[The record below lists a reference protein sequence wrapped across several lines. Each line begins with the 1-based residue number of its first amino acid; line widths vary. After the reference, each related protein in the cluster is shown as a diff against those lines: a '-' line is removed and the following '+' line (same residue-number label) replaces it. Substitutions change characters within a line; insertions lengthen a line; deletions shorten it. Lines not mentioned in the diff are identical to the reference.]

1 MSYMIKNALADFKKE
16 ELADGMITVL
26 KESARTLEK
35 AKENGFLKLSLK
47 MQRTSIF
54 DAVVWL
60 DEKNGELVKTT
71 CRCGQFQKQY
81 FCCEHVAAVLMQYL
95 VETYG
100 QNVVKQSVIFPL
112 MVQKTKVDD
121 PFLPGILKS
130 TDVEMMAIL
139 KENFSKKQALPVGQT
154 VKQPLSM
161 QAKCCI
167 GECKDGL
174 LLELRVG
181 EKRTYV
187 IRDLNEFFYKW
198 TEKKTIEL
206 GKYTKFIP
214 DKNLFDESGRKIIQ
228 FFLEEYLTGKAS
240 GRMSYSYYGYS
251 SQQSRSV
258 SIFGGRIDSF
268 MKTIAANGVCLL
280 SDEKKDIFYDEQMYR
295 PKINVTKL
303 TYGATVSVER
313 YRVLCES
320 LEYSYVL
327 SGDTIYR
334 MKKPEPA
341 VQKVLDLCQSKREL
355 FVSDK
360 DLPAVTRDVLAN
372 LQDTAVISYTGMDP
386 AKYLPPKPTLALY
399 FDYPQENMI
408 TCDPAAVYGEKRYHI
423 YGKERY
429 NQKRNFT
436 EEHRLAETIQSYFNA
451 FDQEKG
457 LLVYSGDESDIFTF
471 LSQVLPRLQE
481 YGELYVTDAM
491 KKLRIVRSSGFQ
503 VGVSVSDGLLEMSMV
518 SNQFNKEELAEIF
531 SSYDRKKKYH
541 RLKNGEFITFN
552 EEQEQVMSVFS
563 DVIKNYADKKNPDTI
578 KMPLFRALYL
588 DEMLAEKESVEL
600 KKNREYRRLVGRMR
614 SYENGDYEVPQSLD
628 SILREYQR
636 DGFYWIKT
644 LKENGFCGILAD
656 DMGLGKTLQ
665 VLTFLLSEKEQGK
678 TGDALRTLIVAPA
691 SLVYNWKKE
700 IERFTPQLSVCV
712 VAGTA
717 HERKEMI
724 QSQQNLQTQQTQQA
738 QQSQQMQQTQQNQQ
752 DQLLHQTQ
760 PTSADVWITSYDLLK
775 RDIELYQD
783 IVFANQIIDEA
794 QYIKNQTT
802 HAAKSVRLVNSSFR
816 MALTGTPM
824 ENRLSELWSIF
835 DYLMPG
841 FLYGYT
847 RFRSEVE
854 TPIVSD
860 KDEDAMARLR
870 AMIHP
875 FILRRLK
882 KDVLKELPEKQ
893 EEIVTVALSG
903 EQKKLYQAHAQ
914 RLKMFLEDQNDED
927 FAQNKLQVLAEL
939 TKLRQLCC
947 GPELILEK
955 YKGENAKLEACIE
968 LVSRAIEGGHKILLF
983 SQFTS
988 MLDRIGEELKKAKI
1002 DYYRIDGSVKKEA
1015 RMEMVEQFQN
1025 PQNPVAV
1032 FCISLKAGGTGLN
1045 LTAADIVIHYDP
1057 WWNKAAQNQATD
1069 RAHRIGQK
1077 HSINVY
1083 QLIAEDTIEQ
1093 KICELQQAKYDLAEE
1108 VLSGEGI
1115 SSIQFNKD
1123 EIMNLLGK

>member
-1 MSYMIKNALADFKKE
+1 MSYNIKNALADFKKE
-16 ELADGMITVL
+16 DLADGMIDIL
-26 KESARTLEK
+26 KDSTRTLEK
-35 AKENGFLKLSLK
+35 TKENGFLKLSLK
-47 MQRTSIF
+47 MQRTSTYN
-54 DAVVWL
+54 AVVWL
-60 DEKNGELVKTT
+60 DEKNGELVKTA
-71 CRCGQFQKQY
+71 CRCGHFQKQY
-81 FCCEHVAAVLMQYL
+81 FCCEHVAAVVMQYI
-95 VETYG
+95 VEIYG
-100 QNVVKQSVIFPL
+100 QDVVKQSEIFPL
-112 MVQKTKVDD
+112 MLQKTNVED
-121 PFLPGILKS
+121 PFIPGILKS
-130 TDVEMMAIL
+130 TDEEMMEIL
-139 KENFSKKQALPVGQT
+139 KENFFKKRALPVEQNI
-154 VKQPLSM
+154 KQPLSM

-181 EKRTYV
+181 ETRTYV

-206 GKYTKFIP
+206 GKYIKFIP
-214 DKNLFDESGRKIIQ
+214 DKNLFDENGRKIIQ
-228 FFLEEYLTGKAS
+228 FFLEEYLTEKAS
-240 GRMSYSYYGYS
+240 GRTNYSYYAS
-251 SQQSRSV
+251 ASQQARSV
-258 SIFGGRIDSF
+258 SIFGSRIDSF
-268 MKTIAANGVCLL
+268 MDTIAANGVYLL
-280 SDEKKDIFYDEQMYR
+280 SDEKKNIFYDEQFYS
-295 PKINVTKL
+295 PKIKVAKL
-303 TYGATVSVER
+303 TYGATVRAER
-313 YRVLCES
+313 YHILCES

-334 MKKPEPA
+334 MKKPEMA
-341 VQKVLDLCQSKREL
+341 VQKILELCQSKKEL
-355 FVSDK
+355 FISDK
-360 DLPAVTRDVLAN
+360 DLPAVTRDVLSN
-372 LQDTAVISYTGMDP
+372 LKDAAVITYTGMDP
-386 AKYLPPKPTLALY
+386 DKYLPPKPTIALY
-399 FDYPQENMI
+399 LDSPQENMI
-408 TCDPAAVYGEKRYHI
+408 TCDVAAIYGEKKYHV

-429 NQKRNFT
+429 SQKRNFT
-436 EEHRLAETIQSYFNA
+436 EEHRLAEIIQMYFNA
-451 FDQEKG
+451 FDQEKS
-457 LLVYSGDESDIFTF
+457 LLVYSGDEGDIFTF
-471 LSQVLPRLQE
+471 LSQVIPKLQK
-481 YGELYVTDAM
+481 YGDIYVTDSM
-491 KKLRIVRSSGFQ
+491 KKLRVVPSASFQ
-503 VGVSVSDGLLEMSMV
+503 VGVSVSGGLLEMSMA

-541 RLKNGEFITFN
+541 RLKNGAFITFN
-552 EEQEQVMSVFS
+552 KEQKQVMSALL
-563 DVIKNYADKKNPDTI
+563 DVMKNYADKKNPDTI

-588 DEMLAEKESVEL
+588 DEQLAEKESVEL
-600 KKNREYRRLVGRMR
+600 KKNREYRKLIGKMR
-614 SYENGDYEVPQSLD
+614 SYENGDYEVPQSLEAV
-628 SILREYQR
+628 LREYQR

-644 LKENGFCGILAD
+644 LKENGFGGILAD

-665 VLTFLLSEKEQGK
+665 ILAFLLSEKEQGK
-678 TGDALRTLIVAPA
+678 VGDELRTLIVAPA

-700 IERFTPQLSVCV
+700 VERFTPQLSVCV
-712 VAGTA
+712 MAGTA
-717 HERKEMI
+717 HERKELI
-724 QSQQNLQTQQTQQA
+724 KNQT
-738 QQSQQMQQTQQNQQ
+738 SNV
-752 DQLLHQTQ
+752 
-760 PTSADVWITSYDLLK
+760 DVWITSYDLLK

-783 IVFANQIIDEA
+783 IVFANEIIDEA

-841 FLYGYT
+841 FLYGYM
-847 RFRSEVE
+847 RFRSEIE

-860 KDEDAMARLR
+860 KDEDAMTRLR

-903 EQKKLYQAHAQ
+903 EQKKLYQAHSQ

-927 FAQNKLQVLAEL
+927 FAQNKLQILAEL

-947 GPELILEK
+947 GPELLLEN

-968 LVSRAIEGGHKILLF
+968 LITQAIAGGHKILLF

-988 MLDRIGEELKKAKI
+988 MLDLIGEELKKAKI

-1025 PQNPVAV
+1025 PQNQVSV
-1032 FCISLKAGGTGLN
+1032 FCISLKAGGTGIN

-1077 HSINVY
+1077 HAINVY
-1083 QLIAEDTIEQ
+1083 QLIAEETIEQ
-1093 KICELQQAKYDLAEE
+1093 KICELQQVKEDLAEE

-1115 SSIQFNKD
+1115 SSTQFNKD
-1123 EIMNLLGK
+1123 EIMNLLEK

>member
-1 MSYMIKNALADFKKE
+1 MSYNIKNALADFKKE
-16 ELADGMITVL
+16 DLADGMIDIL
-26 KESARTLEK
+26 KDSKRTLEK
-35 AKENGFLKLSLK
+35 TKENGFLKLSLK
-47 MQRTSIF
+47 MQRTSIYN
-54 DAVVWL
+54 AVVWL
-60 DEKNGELVKTT
+60 DEKNGELVKTA
-71 CRCGQFQKQY
+71 CRCGHFQKQY
-81 FCCEHVAAVLMQYL
+81 FCCEHVAAVVMQYI
-95 VETYG
+95 VEIYG
-100 QNVVKQSVIFPL
+100 QDVVKQSEIFPL
-112 MVQKTKVDD
+112 MLQKTNVED
-121 PFLPGILKS
+121 PFIPGILKS
-130 TDVEMMAIL
+130 TDEEMMEIL
-139 KENFSKKQALPVGQT
+139 KENFFKKRALPVEQNI
-154 VKQPLSM
+154 KQPLSM

-181 EKRTYV
+181 ETRTYV

-206 GKYTKFIP
+206 GKYIKFIP
-214 DKNLFDESGRKIIQ
+214 DKNLFDENGRKIIQ
-228 FFLEEYLTGKAS
+228 FFLEEYLTEKAS
-240 GRMSYSYYGYS
+240 GRTNYSYYAS
-251 SQQSRSV
+251 ASQQARSV
-258 SIFGGRIDSF
+258 SIFGSRIDSF
-268 MKTIAANGVCLL
+268 MDTIAANGVYLL
-280 SDEKKDIFYDEQMYR
+280 SDEKKNIFYDEQFYS
-295 PKINVTKL
+295 PKIKVAKL
-303 TYGATVSVER
+303 TYGATVRAER
-313 YRVLCES
+313 YHILCES

-334 MKKPEPA
+334 MKKPEMA
-341 VQKVLDLCQSKREL
+341 VQKILELCQSKKEL
-355 FVSDK
+355 FISDK
-360 DLPAVTRDVLAN
+360 DLPAVTRDVLSN
-372 LQDTAVISYTGMDP
+372 LKDAASITYTGMDLD
-386 AKYLPPKPTLALY
+386 KYLPPKPTIALY
-399 FDYPQENMI
+399 LDSPQENMI
-408 TCDPAAVYGEKRYHI
+408 TCDVAAIYGEKKYHV
-423 YGKERY
+423 YGKEGY
-429 NQKRNFT
+429 SQKRNFT
-436 EEHRLAETIQSYFNA
+436 EEHRLAEIIQMYFSA
-451 FDQEKG
+451 FDQEKS
-457 LLVYSGDESDIFTF
+457 LLVYSGDEGDIFTF
-471 LSQVLPRLQE
+471 LSQVIPKLQK
-481 YGELYVTDAM
+481 YGDIYVTDSM
-491 KKLRIVRSSGFQ
+491 KKLRVVPSASFQ
-503 VGVSVSDGLLEMSMV
+503 VGVSVSSGLLEMSMA

-541 RLKNGEFITFN
+541 RLKNGVFITFN
-552 EEQEQVMSVFS
+552 EEQKQVMSAIS
-563 DVIKNYADKKNPDTI
+563 DVMKNYADKKNPDTM

-588 DEMLAEKESVEL
+588 DELLAEKESVEL
-600 KKNREYRRLVGRMR
+600 KKNREYRKLIGKMR
-614 SYENGDYEVPQSLD
+614 SYENGDYEVPQSLEAV
-628 SILREYQR
+628 LREYQR

-644 LKENGFCGILAD
+644 LKENGFGGILAD

-665 VLTFLLSEKEQGK
+665 ILAFLLSEKEQGK
-678 TGDALRTLIVAPA
+678 VGDELRTLIVAPA

-700 IERFTPQLSVCV
+700 VERFTPQLSVCV
-712 VAGTA
+712 MAGTA
-717 HERKEMI
+717 HERKELI
-724 QSQQNLQTQQTQQA
+724 KNQT
-738 QQSQQMQQTQQNQQ
+738 SNV
-752 DQLLHQTQ
+752 
-760 PTSADVWITSYDLLK
+760 DVWITSYDLLK

-783 IVFANQIIDEA
+783 IVFANEIIDEA

-847 RFRSEVE
+847 RFRSEIE

-860 KDEDAMARLR
+860 KDEDAMTRLR

-903 EQKKLYQAHAQ
+903 EQKKLYQAHSQ

-927 FAQNKLQVLAEL
+927 FAQNKLQILAEL

-947 GPELILEK
+947 GPELLLEN
-955 YKGENAKLEACIE
+955 YKGENAKLETCIE
-968 LVSRAIEGGHKILLF
+968 LITQAIAGGHKILLF

-988 MLDRIGEELKKAKI
+988 MLDLIGEELKKAKI

-1025 PQNPVAV
+1025 PQNQVSV

-1077 HSINVY
+1077 HAINVY
-1083 QLIAEDTIEQ
+1083 QLIAEETIEQ
-1093 KICELQQAKYDLAEE
+1093 KICELQQVKEDLAEE

-1115 SSIQFNKD
+1115 SSTQFNKN
-1123 EIMNLLGK
+1123 EIMNLLEK

>member
-1 MSYMIKNALADFKKE
+1 MSYNIKNALADFKKE
-16 ELADGMITVL
+16 DLADGMIDIL
-26 KESARTLEK
+26 KDSKRTLEK
-35 AKENGFLKLSLK
+35 TKENGFLKLSLK
-47 MQRTSIF
+47 MQRTSIYN
-54 DAVVWL
+54 AVVWL
-60 DEKNGELVKTT
+60 DEKNGELVKTA
-71 CRCGQFQKQY
+71 CRCGHFQKQY
-81 FCCEHVAAVLMQYL
+81 FCCEHVAAVVMQYI
-95 VETYG
+95 VEIYG
-100 QNVVKQSVIFPL
+100 QDVVKQSEIFPL
-112 MVQKTKVDD
+112 MLQKTNVED
-121 PFLPGILKS
+121 PFIPGILKS
-130 TDVEMMAIL
+130 TDEEMMEIL
-139 KENFSKKQALPVGQT
+139 KENFFKKRALPVEQNI
-154 VKQPLSM
+154 KQPLSM

-181 EKRTYV
+181 ETRTYV

-206 GKYTKFIP
+206 GKYIKFIP
-214 DKNLFDESGRKIIQ
+214 DKNLFDENGRKIIQ
-228 FFLEEYLTGKAS
+228 FFLEEYLTEKAS
-240 GRMSYSYYGYS
+240 GRTNYSYYAS
-251 SQQSRSV
+251 ASQQARSV
-258 SIFGGRIDSF
+258 SIFGSRIDSF
-268 MKTIAANGVCLL
+268 MDTIAANGVYLL
-280 SDEKKDIFYDEQMYR
+280 SDEKKNIFYDEQFYS
-295 PKINVTKL
+295 PKIKVAKL
-303 TYGATVSVER
+303 TYGATVRAER
-313 YRVLCES
+313 YHILCES

-334 MKKPEPA
+334 MKKPEMA
-341 VQKVLDLCQSKREL
+341 VQKILELCQSKKEL
-355 FVSDK
+355 FISDK
-360 DLPAVTRDVLAN
+360 DLPAVTRDVLSN
-372 LQDTAVISYTGMDP
+372 LKDTAVITYTGMDP
-386 AKYLPPKPTLALY
+386 DKYLPPKPTIALY
-399 FDYPQENMI
+399 LDSPQENMI
-408 TCDPAAVYGEKRYHI
+408 TCDVAAIYGEKKYHV

-429 NQKRNFT
+429 SQKRNFT
-436 EEHRLAETIQSYFNA
+436 EEHRLAEIIQMYFNA
-451 FDQEKG
+451 FDQEKS
-457 LLVYSGDESDIFTF
+457 LLVYSGDEGDIFTF
-471 LSQVLPRLQE
+471 LSQVIPKLQK
-481 YGELYVTDAM
+481 YGDIYVTDSM
-491 KKLRIVRSSGFQ
+491 KKLSVVPSASFQ
-503 VGVSVSDGLLEMSMV
+503 VGVSVSSGLLEMSMA

-541 RLKNGEFITFN
+541 RLKNGAFITFN
-552 EEQEQVMSVFS
+552 EEQKQVMSAIS
-563 DVIKNYADKKNPDTI
+563 DVMKNYADKKNPDTI

-588 DEMLAEKESVEL
+588 DELLAEKESVEL
-600 KKNREYRRLVGRMR
+600 KKNREYRKLIGKMR
-614 SYENGDYEVPQSLD
+614 SYENGDYEVPQSLEAV
-628 SILREYQR
+628 LREYQR

-644 LKENGFCGILAD
+644 LKENGFGGILAD

-665 VLTFLLSEKEQGK
+665 ILAFLLSEKEQGK
-678 TGDALRTLIVAPA
+678 VGDELRTLIVAPA

-700 IERFTPQLSVCV
+700 VERFTPQLSVCV
-712 VAGTA
+712 MAGTA
-717 HERKEMI
+717 HERKELI
-724 QSQQNLQTQQTQQA
+724 KNQT
-738 QQSQQMQQTQQNQQ
+738 SNV
-752 DQLLHQTQ
+752 
-760 PTSADVWITSYDLLK
+760 DVWITSYDLLK

-783 IVFANQIIDEA
+783 IVFANEIIDEA

-847 RFRSEVE
+847 RFRSEIE

-860 KDEDAMARLR
+860 KDEDAMTRLR

-903 EQKKLYQAHAQ
+903 EQKKLYQAHSQ

-927 FAQNKLQVLAEL
+927 FAQNKLQILAEL

-947 GPELILEK
+947 GPELLLEN

-968 LVSRAIEGGHKILLF
+968 LITQAIAGGHKILLF

-988 MLDRIGEELKKAKI
+988 MLDLIGEELKKAKI

-1015 RMEMVEQFQN
+1015 RMEMVEQFQD
-1025 PQNPVAV
+1025 PQNQVSV

-1077 HSINVY
+1077 HAINVY
-1083 QLIAEDTIEQ
+1083 QLIAEETIEQ
-1093 KICELQQAKYDLAEE
+1093 KICELQQVKEDLAEE
-1108 VLSGEGI
+1108 VLSGESI
-1115 SSIQFNKD
+1115 SSTQFNKN
-1123 EIMNLLGK
+1123 EIMNLLEK

>member
-1 MSYMIKNALADFKKE
+1 MSYNIKNALADFKKE
-16 ELADGMITVL
+16 DLADGMIDIL
-26 KESARTLEK
+26 KDSKRTLEK
-35 AKENGFLKLSLK
+35 TKENGFLKLSLK
-47 MQRTSIF
+47 MQRTSTYN
-54 DAVVWL
+54 AVVWL
-60 DEKNGELVKTT
+60 DEKNGELVKTA
-71 CRCGQFQKQY
+71 CRCGHFQKQY
-81 FCCEHVAAVLMQYL
+81 FCCEHVAAVVMQYI
-95 VETYG
+95 VEIYG
-100 QNVVKQSVIFPL
+100 RDVVKQSEIFPL
-112 MVQKTKVDD
+112 MLQKTNVED
-121 PFLPGILKS
+121 PFIPGILKS
-130 TDVEMMAIL
+130 TDEEMMEIL
-139 KENFSKKQALPVGQT
+139 KENFFKKRALPVEQNI
-154 VKQPLSM
+154 KQPLSI

-181 EKRTYV
+181 ETRTYV

-206 GKYTKFIP
+206 GKYIKFIP
-214 DKNLFDESGRKIIQ
+214 DKNLLDENGRKIIQ
-228 FFLEEYLTGKAS
+228 FFLEEYLTEKAS
-240 GRMSYSYYGYS
+240 GRTNYSYYAS
-251 SQQSRSV
+251 ASQQARSV
-258 SIFGGRIDSF
+258 SIFGSRIDSF
-268 MKTIAANGVCLL
+268 MDTIAANGVYLL
-280 SDEKKDIFYDEQMYR
+280 SDEKKNIFYDEQFYS
-295 PKINVTKL
+295 PKIKVAKL
-303 TYGATVSVER
+303 TYGATVRAER
-313 YRVLCES
+313 YHILCES

-334 MKKPEPA
+334 MKKPEMA
-341 VQKVLDLCQSKREL
+341 VQKILELCQSKKEL
-355 FVSDK
+355 FISDK
-360 DLPAVTRDVLAN
+360 DLPAVTRDVLSN
-372 LQDTAVISYTGMDP
+372 LKDAAVITYTGMDLD
-386 AKYLPPKPTLALY
+386 KYLPPKPTIALY
-399 FDYPQENMI
+399 LDSPQENMI
-408 TCDPAAVYGEKRYHI
+408 TCDVAAIYGEKKYHV

-429 NQKRNFT
+429 SQKRNFT
-436 EEHRLAETIQSYFNA
+436 EEHRLAEIIQMYFNA
-451 FDQEKG
+451 FDQEKS
-457 LLVYSGDESDIFTF
+457 LLVYSGDEGDIFTF
-471 LSQVLPRLQE
+471 LSQVIPKLQK
-481 YGELYVTDAM
+481 YGDIYVTDSM
-491 KKLRIVRSSGFQ
+491 KKLRVVPSASFQ
-503 VGVSVSDGLLEMSMV
+503 VGVSVSGGLLEMSMA

-541 RLKNGEFITFN
+541 RLKNGAFITFN
-552 EEQEQVMSVFS
+552 KEQKQVMSALL
-563 DVIKNYADKKNPDTI
+563 DVMKNYADKKNPDTI

-588 DEMLAEKESVEL
+588 DELLAEKESVEL
-600 KKNREYRRLVGRMR
+600 KKNREYRKLIGKMR
-614 SYENGDYEVPQSLD
+614 SYENGDYEVPQSLEAV
-628 SILREYQR
+628 LREYQR

-644 LKENGFCGILAD
+644 LKENGFGGILAD

-665 VLTFLLSEKEQGK
+665 ILAFLLSEKEQGK
-678 TGDALRTLIVAPA
+678 VGDELRTLIVAPA

-700 IERFTPQLSVCV
+700 VERFTPQLSVCV
-712 VAGTA
+712 MAGTA
-717 HERKEMI
+717 HERKELI
-724 QSQQNLQTQQTQQA
+724 KNQT
-738 QQSQQMQQTQQNQQ
+738 SNV
-752 DQLLHQTQ
+752 
-760 PTSADVWITSYDLLK
+760 DVWITSYDLLK

-783 IVFANQIIDEA
+783 IVFANEIIDEA

-847 RFRSEVE
+847 RFRSEIE
-854 TPIVSD
+854 TLIVSD
-860 KDEDAMARLR
+860 KDEDAMTRLR

-903 EQKKLYQAHAQ
+903 EQKKLYQAHSQ

-927 FAQNKLQVLAEL
+927 FAQNKLQILAEL

-947 GPELILEK
+947 GPELLLEN
-955 YKGENAKLEACIE
+955 YKGENAKLETCIE
-968 LVSRAIEGGHKILLF
+968 LITQAIAGGHKILLF

-988 MLDRIGEELKKAKI
+988 MLDLIGEELKKAKI

-1025 PQNPVAV
+1025 PQNQVSV

-1045 LTAADIVIHYDP
+1045 MTAADIVIHYDP

-1077 HSINVY
+1077 HAINVY
-1083 QLIAEDTIEQ
+1083 QLIAEETIEQ
-1093 KICELQQAKYDLAEE
+1093 KICELQQVKEDLAEE

-1115 SSIQFNKD
+1115 SSTQFNKD
-1123 EIMNLLGK
+1123 EIMNLLEK

>member
-1 MSYMIKNALADFKKE
+1 MSYNIKNALADFKKE
-16 ELADGMITVL
+16 DLADGMIDIL
-26 KESARTLEK
+26 KDSKRTLEK
-35 AKENGFLKLSLK
+35 TKENGFLKLSLK
-47 MQRTSIF
+47 MQRTSTYN
-54 DAVVWL
+54 AVVWL
-60 DEKNGELVKTT
+60 DEKNGELVKTA
-71 CRCGQFQKQY
+71 CRCGHFQKQY
-81 FCCEHVAAVLMQYL
+81 FCCEHVAAVVMQYI
-95 VETYG
+95 VEIYG
-100 QNVVKQSVIFPL
+100 QDVVKRSEIFPL
-112 MVQKTKVDD
+112 MLQKTNVED
-121 PFLPGILKS
+121 PFIPGILKS
-130 TDVEMMAIL
+130 TDEEMMEIL
-139 KENFSKKQALPVGQT
+139 KENFFKKRALPVEQNI
-154 VKQPLSM
+154 KQPLSM

-181 EKRTYV
+181 ETRTYV

-206 GKYTKFIP
+206 GKYIKFIP
-214 DKNLFDESGRKIIQ
+214 DKNLFDENGRKIIQ
-228 FFLEEYLTGKAS
+228 FFLEEYLTEKAS
-240 GRMSYSYYGYS
+240 GRTNYSYYAS
-251 SQQSRSV
+251 ASQQARSV
-258 SIFGGRIDSF
+258 SIFGSRIDSF
-268 MKTIAANGVCLL
+268 MDTIAANGVYLL
-280 SDEKKDIFYDEQMYR
+280 SDEKKNIFYDEQFYS
-295 PKINVTKL
+295 PKIKVAKL
-303 TYGATVSVER
+303 TYGATVRAER
-313 YRVLCES
+313 YHILCES

-334 MKKPEPA
+334 MKKPEMA
-341 VQKVLDLCQSKREL
+341 VQKILELCQSKKEL
-355 FVSDK
+355 FISDK
-360 DLPAVTRDVLAN
+360 DLPAVTRDVLSN
-372 LQDTAVISYTGMDP
+372 LKDVAVITYTGMDP
-386 AKYLPPKPTLALY
+386 DKYLPPKPTIALY
-399 FDYPQENMI
+399 LDSPQENMI
-408 TCDPAAVYGEKRYHI
+408 TCDVAAIYGEKKYHV

-429 NQKRNFT
+429 SQKRNFT
-436 EEHRLAETIQSYFNA
+436 EEHRLAEIIQMYFNA
-451 FDQEKG
+451 FDQEKS
-457 LLVYSGDESDIFTF
+457 LLVYSGDEGDIFTF
-471 LSQVLPRLQE
+471 LSQVIPKLQK
-481 YGELYVTDAM
+481 YGDIYVTDSM
-491 KKLRIVRSSGFQ
+491 KKLRVVPSASFQ
-503 VGVSVSDGLLEMSMV
+503 VGVSVSGGLLEMSMA

-541 RLKNGEFITFN
+541 RLKNGAFITFN
-552 EEQEQVMSVFS
+552 EEQKQVMSALL
-563 DVIKNYADKKNPDTI
+563 DVMKNYADKKNPDTI

-588 DEMLAEKESVEL
+588 DELLAEKESVEL
-600 KKNREYRRLVGRMR
+600 KKNREYRKLIGKMR
-614 SYENGDYEVPQSLD
+614 SYENGDYEVPQSLEAV
-628 SILREYQR
+628 LREYQR

-644 LKENGFCGILAD
+644 LKENGFGGILAD

-665 VLTFLLSEKEQGK
+665 ILAFLLSEKEQGK
-678 TGDALRTLIVAPA
+678 VGDELRTLIVAPA

-700 IERFTPQLSVCV
+700 VERFTPQLSVCV
-712 VAGTA
+712 MAGTA
-717 HERKEMI
+717 HERKELI
-724 QSQQNLQTQQTQQA
+724 KNQT
-738 QQSQQMQQTQQNQQ
+738 SNV
-752 DQLLHQTQ
+752 
-760 PTSADVWITSYDLLK
+760 DVWITSYDLLK

-783 IVFANQIIDEA
+783 IVFANEIIDEA

-847 RFRSEVE
+847 RFRSEIE

-860 KDEDAMARLR
+860 KDEDAMTRLR

-903 EQKKLYQAHAQ
+903 EQKKLYQAHSQ

-927 FAQNKLQVLAEL
+927 FAQNKLQILAEL

-947 GPELILEK
+947 GPELLLEN

-968 LVSRAIEGGHKILLF
+968 LITQAIAGGHKILLF

-988 MLDRIGEELKKAKI
+988 MLDLIGEELKKAKI

-1025 PQNPVAV
+1025 PQNQVSV

-1077 HSINVY
+1077 HAINVY
-1083 QLIAEDTIEQ
+1083 QLIAEETIEQ
-1093 KICELQQAKYDLAEE
+1093 KICELQQVKEDLAEE
-1108 VLSGEGI
+1108 VLFGEGI
-1115 SSIQFNKD
+1115 SSTQFNKD
-1123 EIMNLLGK
+1123 EIMNLLEK

>member
-1 MSYMIKNALADFKKE
+1 MSYKINNALADFKKE
-16 ELADGMITVL
+16 ELAEGMITVL
-26 KESARTLEK
+26 KDSVKTLEK
-35 AKENGFLKLSLK
+35 QTENGILKLK
-47 MQRTSIF
+47 RKTQETVT
-54 DAVVWL
+54 AYQAEVCL
-60 DEKNGELVKTT
+60 DEQNGELVQTI
-71 CRCGQFQKQY
+71 CRCSRFQKQY
-81 FCCEHVAAVLMQYL
+81 FSCEHVTAVLMQYL
-95 VETYG
+95 VETQG
-100 QNVVKQSVIFPL
+100 LDAIKQSALFPL
-112 MVQKTKVDD
+112 IVKKTKVED
-121 PFLPGILKS
+121 PFLPGILKN
-130 TDVEMMAIL
+130 TDTEMMAIL
-139 KENFSKKQALPVGQT
+139 KESFSKKSTLSVRDQMT
-154 VKQPLSM
+154 KTPLSL

-174 LLELRVG
+174 LLELRIG
-181 EKRTYV
+181 ETRMYV
-187 IRDLNEFFYKW
+187 IRDLNDFFYRW

-214 DKNLFDESGRKIIQ
+214 DEALFDETSRRVFH
-228 FFLEEYLTGKAS
+228 FFLEEYLGEKIS
-240 GRMSYSYYGYS
+240 GRSSYSYYGYS
-251 SQQSRSV
+251 HQQSRSL
-258 SIFGGRIDSF
+258 SIYGSRIDSF
-268 MKTIAANGVCLL
+268 MKTIATTGVCML
-280 SDEKKDIFYDEQMYR
+280 SDEKRTLFYDDEKLYN
-295 PKINVTKL
+295 PKIEVTKL
-303 TYGATVSVER
+303 TYGATLSVER
-313 YRVLCES
+313 YMVLCES
-320 LEYSYVL
+320 FAYSYIL

-334 MKKPEPA
+334 MKKPEPTVA
-341 VQKVLDLCQSKREL
+341 KVLELCQRKKEL
-355 FVSDK
+355 FISDT
-360 DLPAVTRDVLAN
+360 DLPAVTRDVLTN
-372 LQDTAVISYTGMDP
+372 LQESAAISYTGMDP

-399 FDYPQENMI
+399 LDYPQENMI
-408 TCDPAAVYGEKRYHI
+408 TCDAAAVYSGKRYHI

-436 EEHRLAETIQSYFNA
+436 EEQRLAEKIQRYFNA

-457 LLVYSGDESDIFTF
+457 LLVYSGDESDIFVF
-471 LSQVLPRLQE
+471 LSQILPKLHS
-481 YGELYVTDAM
+481 YGDVYVTDAM
-491 KKLRIVRSSGFQ
+491 KKLRVVRSSGFQ
-503 VGVSVSDGLLEMSMV
+503 VGVAVSDGLLEMSMV

-552 EEQEQVMSVFS
+552 EEQEQVMSVFL
-563 DVIKNYADKKNPDTI
+563 DVIKNYGDKKNQDTI
-578 KMPLFRALYL
+578 KMPLFRAMYL

-600 KKNREYRRLVGRMR
+600 KKNREYRRLIGRMR

-628 SILREYQR
+628 LVLREYQR

-644 LKENGFCGILAD
+644 LKENGFGGILAD

-678 TGDALRTLIVAPA
+678 MGDAIRTLIVAPA

-717 HERKEMI
+717 HERKEML
-724 QSQQNLQTQQTQQA
+724 QSL
-738 QQSQQMQQTQQNQQ
+738 QMQQNKQ
-752 DQLLHQTQ
+752 DQQSK
-760 PTSADVWITSYDLLK
+760 PTNTDVWITSYDLLK

-783 IVFANQIIDEA
+783 VVFANQIIDEA

-847 RFRSEVE
+847 RFRSELE

-860 KDEDAMARLR
+860 KDENAMARLR

-927 FAQNKLQVLAEL
+927 FAQNKLQILAEL

-947 GPELILEK
+947 GPELILEN
-955 YKGENAKLEACIE
+955 YKGENAKLETCIE
-968 LVSRAIEGGHKILLF
+968 LITQAIEGGHKILLF

-1015 RMEMVEQFQN
+1015 RMEMVEQFQD
-1025 PQNPVAV
+1025 PQNQVAV

-1077 HSINVY
+1077 HAINVY

-1093 KICELQQAKYDLAEE
+1093 KICELQKAKYDLAEE

-1123 EIMNLLGK
+1123 EIMDLLGK

>member
-1 MSYMIKNALADFKKE
+1 MSYSMKNALADFKKE
-16 ELADGMITVL
+16 ELADGMIAVL
-26 KESARTLEK
+26 KEQAKSLERK
-35 AKENGFLKLSLK
+35 NENGVTSLKLITQGTIDSHP
-47 MQRTSIF
+47 
-54 DAVVWL
+54 AEVCL
-60 DEKNGELVKTT
+60 DEQHGELVQTS
-71 CRCGQFQKQY
+71 CRCRQFQKQY
-81 FCCEHVAAVLMQYL
+81 FSCEHVTAVLMQYI
-95 VETYG
+95 VETQG
-100 QNVVKQSVIFPL
+100 QDAVKQSEIFPL
-112 MVQKTKVDD
+112 MLQKTQVED
-121 PFLPGILKS
+121 PFIPGILKS

-139 KENFSKKQALPVGQT
+139 KDNFSRKPILPVRDSKT
-154 VKQPLSM
+154 KIPFSL

-174 LLELRVG
+174 LLELRIG
-181 EKRTYV
+181 ESRMYV
-187 IRDLNEFFYKW
+187 IRDLNDFFYKW

-206 GKYTKFIP
+206 GKYIKFMP
-214 DKNLFDESGRKIIQ
+214 DESLLDESGRQ
-228 FFLEEYLTGKAS
+228 VLRFFLEEYLGDRIAGGS
-240 GRMSYSYYGYS
+240 SYSYYGYS
-251 SQQSRSV
+251 GQQSRSA
-258 SIFGGRIDSF
+258 SIYGSRIDTF
-268 MKTIAANGVCLL
+268 MKMIAVHGVCLL
-280 SDEKKDIFYDEQMYR
+280 SNEKETVFYRDEMYS
-295 PKINVTKL
+295 PQIQVTKL
-303 TYGATVSVER
+303 AYGANLNVEK
-313 YRVLCES
+313 YTVLCES
-320 LEYSYVL
+320 FDYSYVL

-334 MKKPEPA
+334 MKKTEPA
-341 VQKVLDLCQSKREL
+341 VQKVLDLCRSKREL

-399 FDYPQENMI
+399 LDYPQENMI
-408 TCDPAAVYGEKRYHI
+408 TCDPAAVYSGKRYHI

-471 LSQVLPRLQE
+471 LSQVLPRLRE
-481 YGELYVTDAM
+481 NGEIYVTDAM

-600 KKNREYRRLVGRMR
+600 KKNREYRRLIGRMR

-628 SILREYQR
+628 TILREYQR

-644 LKENGFCGILAD
+644 LKENGFGGILAD

-691 SLVYNWKKE
+691 SLVYNWAKE
-700 IERFTPQLSVCV
+700 IERFTPQLSVCM

-717 HERKEMI
+717 HERKELI
-724 QSQQNLQTQQTQQA
+724 QSQQQVQQTQQTKQPQQT
-738 QQSQQMQQTQQNQQ
+738 QQDQQNQQMQQTKQS
-752 DQLLHQTQ
+752 Q

-841 FLYGYT
+841 LLYGYT
-847 RFRSEVE
+847 RFRSELE

-860 KDEDAMARLR
+860 KDEDTMARLR

-893 EEIVTVALSG
+893 EEIVPVALSG

-968 LVSRAIEGGHKILLF
+968 LVTRAIEGGHKILLF

-988 MLDRIGEELKKAKI
+988 MLDRIGEELKRAKI
-1002 DYYRIDGSVKKEA
+1002 DYYRIDGSVKKED
-1015 RMEMVEQFQN
+1015 RMEMVEQFQA
-1025 PQNPVAV
+1025 PQNQVAV

-1077 HSINVY
+1077 RAINVY

-1108 VLSGEGI
+1108 VLSGDGI

>member
-1 MSYMIKNALADFKKE
+1 MSYNIKNALADFKKE
-16 ELADGMITVL
+16 DLADGMIDIL
-26 KESARTLEK
+26 KDSKRTLEK
-35 AKENGFLKLSLK
+35 TKENGFLKLSLK
-47 MQRTSIF
+47 MQRTSTYN
-54 DAVVWL
+54 AVVWL
-60 DEKNGELVKTT
+60 DEKNGELVKTA
-71 CRCGQFQKQY
+71 CRCGHFQKQY
-81 FCCEHVAAVLMQYL
+81 FCCEHVAAVVMQYI
-95 VETYG
+95 VEIYG
-100 QNVVKQSVIFPL
+100 RDVVKQSEIFPL
-112 MVQKTKVDD
+112 MLQKTNVED
-121 PFLPGILKS
+121 PFIPGILKS
-130 TDVEMMAIL
+130 TDEEMMEIL
-139 KENFSKKQALPVGQT
+139 KENFFKKRVLPVEQNI
-154 VKQPLSM
+154 KQPLSM

-181 EKRTYV
+181 ETRTYV

-206 GKYTKFIP
+206 GKYIKFIP
-214 DKNLFDESGRKIIQ
+214 DKNLFDENGRKIIQ
-228 FFLEEYLTGKAS
+228 FFLEEYLTEKAS
-240 GRMSYSYYGYS
+240 GRTNYSYYAS
-251 SQQSRSV
+251 ASQQVRSV
-258 SIFGGRIDSF
+258 SIFGSRIDSF
-268 MKTIAANGVCLL
+268 MDTIAANGVYLL
-280 SDEKKDIFYDEQMYR
+280 SDEKKNIFYDEQFYS
-295 PKINVTKL
+295 PKIKVAKL
-303 TYGATVSVER
+303 TYGATVRAER
-313 YRVLCES
+313 YHILCES

-334 MKKPEPA
+334 MKKPDMA
-341 VQKVLDLCQSKREL
+341 VQKILELCQSKKEL
-355 FVSDK
+355 FISDK
-360 DLPAVTRDVLAN
+360 DLPAVTRDVLSN
-372 LQDTAVISYTGMDP
+372 LKDAAVITYTGMDLD
-386 AKYLPPKPTLALY
+386 KYLPPKPTIALY
-399 FDYPQENMI
+399 LDSPQENMI
-408 TCDPAAVYGEKRYHI
+408 TCDVAAIYGEKKYHV

-429 NQKRNFT
+429 SQKRNFT
-436 EEHRLAETIQSYFNA
+436 EEHRLAEIIQMYFNA
-451 FDQEKG
+451 FDQEKS
-457 LLVYSGDESDIFTF
+457 LLVYSGDEGDIFTF
-471 LSQVLPRLQE
+471 LSQVIPKLQK
-481 YGELYVTDAM
+481 YGDIYVTDSM
-491 KKLRIVRSSGFQ
+491 KKLRVVPSASFQ
-503 VGVSVSDGLLEMSMV
+503 VGVSVSGGLLEMSMA

-541 RLKNGEFITFN
+541 RLKNGAFITFN
-552 EEQEQVMSVFS
+552 KEQKQVMSALL
-563 DVIKNYADKKNPDTI
+563 DVMKNYADKKNPDTI

-588 DEMLAEKESVEL
+588 DELLAEKESVEL
-600 KKNREYRRLVGRMR
+600 KKNREYRKLIGKMR
-614 SYENGDYEVPQSLD
+614 SYENGDYEVPQSLEAV
-628 SILREYQR
+628 LREYQR

-644 LKENGFCGILAD
+644 LKENGFGGILAD

-665 VLTFLLSEKEQGK
+665 ILAFLLSEKEQGK
-678 TGDALRTLIVAPA
+678 VGDELRTLIVAPA

-700 IERFTPQLSVCV
+700 VERFTPQLSVCV
-712 VAGTA
+712 MAGTA
-717 HERKEMI
+717 HERKELI
-724 QSQQNLQTQQTQQA
+724 KNQT
-738 QQSQQMQQTQQNQQ
+738 SNV
-752 DQLLHQTQ
+752 
-760 PTSADVWITSYDLLK
+760 DVWITSYDLLK

-783 IVFANQIIDEA
+783 IVFANEIIDEA

-847 RFRSEVE
+847 RFRSEIE
-854 TPIVSD
+854 TLIVSD
-860 KDEDAMARLR
+860 KDEDAMTRLR

-903 EQKKLYQAHAQ
+903 EQKKLYQAHSQ

-927 FAQNKLQVLAEL
+927 FAQNKLQILAEL

-947 GPELILEK
+947 GPELLLEN
-955 YKGENAKLEACIE
+955 YKGENAKLETCIE
-968 LVSRAIEGGHKILLF
+968 LITQAIAGGHKILLF

-988 MLDRIGEELKKAKI
+988 MLDLIGEELKKAKI

-1025 PQNPVAV
+1025 PQNQVSV

-1045 LTAADIVIHYDP
+1045 MTAADIVIHYDP

-1077 HSINVY
+1077 HAINVY
-1083 QLIAEDTIEQ
+1083 QLIAEETIEQ
-1093 KICELQQAKYDLAEE
+1093 KICELQQVKEDLAEE

-1115 SSIQFNKD
+1115 SSTQFNKD
-1123 EIMNLLGK
+1123 EIMNLLEK

>member
-1 MSYMIKNALADFKKE
+1 MSYNIKNALADFKKE
-16 ELADGMITVL
+16 DLADGMIDIL
-26 KESARTLEK
+26 KDSTRTLEK
-35 AKENGFLKLSLK
+35 TKENGFLKLSLK
-47 MQRTSIF
+47 MQRTSIYN
-54 DAVVWL
+54 AVVWL
-60 DEKNGELVKTT
+60 DEKNGELVKTA
-71 CRCGQFQKQY
+71 CRCGHFQKQY
-81 FCCEHVAAVLMQYL
+81 FCCEHVAAVVMQYI
-95 VETYG
+95 VEMYG
-100 QNVVKQSVIFPL
+100 QDVVKQSDIFPL
-112 MVQKTKVDD
+112 MLQKTNVED
-121 PFLPGILKS
+121 PFIPGILKS
-130 TDVEMMAIL
+130 TDEEMMEIL
-139 KENFSKKQALPVGQT
+139 KENFFKKRALPVEQNI
-154 VKQPLSM
+154 KQPLSM

-181 EKRTYV
+181 ETRTYV

-206 GKYTKFIP
+206 GKYIKFIP
-214 DKNLFDESGRKIIQ
+214 DKNLFDENGRKIIQ
-228 FFLEEYLTGKAS
+228 FFLEEYLTEKAS
-240 GRMSYSYYGYS
+240 GRTNYSYYAS
-251 SQQSRSV
+251 ASQQARSV
-258 SIFGGRIDSF
+258 SIFGSRIDSF
-268 MKTIAANGVCLL
+268 MDTIAANGVYLL
-280 SDEKKDIFYDEQMYR
+280 SDEKKNIFYDEQFYS
-295 PKINVTKL
+295 PKIKVAKL
-303 TYGATVSVER
+303 TYGATVRAER
-313 YRVLCES
+313 YHILCES

-334 MKKPEPA
+334 MKKPEMA
-341 VQKVLDLCQSKREL
+341 VQKILELCQSKKEL
-355 FVSDK
+355 FISDK
-360 DLPAVTRDVLAN
+360 DLPAVTRDVLSN
-372 LQDTAVISYTGMDP
+372 LKDAAVITYTGMDHD
-386 AKYLPPKPTLALY
+386 KYLPPKPTIALY
-399 FDYPQENMI
+399 LDSPQENMI
-408 TCDPAAVYGEKRYHI
+408 TCDVAAIYGEKKYHV

-429 NQKRNFT
+429 SQKRNFT
-436 EEHRLAETIQSYFNA
+436 EEHRLAEIIQMYFNA
-451 FDQEKG
+451 FDQEKS
-457 LLVYSGDESDIFTF
+457 LLVYSGDEGDIFTF
-471 LSQVLPRLQE
+471 LSQVIPKLQK
-481 YGELYVTDAM
+481 YGDIYVTDSM
-491 KKLRIVRSSGFQ
+491 KKLRVVPSASFQ
-503 VGVSVSDGLLEMSMV
+503 VGVSVSSGLLEMSMA

-541 RLKNGEFITFN
+541 RLKNGTFITFN
-552 EEQEQVMSVFS
+552 EEQKQVMSAIS
-563 DVIKNYADKKNPDTI
+563 DVMKNYADKKNPDTI

-588 DEMLAEKESVEL
+588 DELLAEKESVEL
-600 KKNREYRRLVGRMR
+600 KKNREYRKLIGKMR
-614 SYENGDYEVPQSLD
+614 SYENGDYEVPQSLEAV
-628 SILREYQR
+628 LREYQR

-644 LKENGFCGILAD
+644 LKENGFGGILAD

-665 VLTFLLSEKEQGK
+665 ILAFLLSEKEQGK
-678 TGDALRTLIVAPA
+678 VGDELRTLIVAPA

-700 IERFTPQLSVCV
+700 VERFTPQLSVCV
-712 VAGTA
+712 MAGTA
-717 HERKEMI
+717 HERKELI
-724 QSQQNLQTQQTQQA
+724 KNQT
-738 QQSQQMQQTQQNQQ
+738 SN
-752 DQLLHQTQ
+752 
-760 PTSADVWITSYDLLK
+760 ADVWITSYDLLK

-783 IVFANQIIDEA
+783 IIFANEIIDEA

-847 RFRSEVE
+847 RFRSEIE

-860 KDEDAMARLR
+860 KDEDAMTRLR

-903 EQKKLYQAHAQ
+903 EQKKLYQAHSQ

-927 FAQNKLQVLAEL
+927 FAQNKLQILAEL

-947 GPELILEK
+947 GPELLLEN
-955 YKGENAKLEACIE
+955 YKGENAKLETCIE
-968 LVSRAIEGGHKILLF
+968 LITQAIAGGHKILLF

-988 MLDRIGEELKKAKI
+988 MLDLIGEKLKKEKI

-1025 PQNPVAV
+1025 PKNQVSV

-1077 HSINVY
+1077 HAINVY
-1083 QLIAEDTIEQ
+1083 QLIAEETIEQ
-1093 KICELQQAKYDLAEE
+1093 KICELQQVKEDLAEE

-1115 SSIQFNKD
+1115 SSTQFNKD
-1123 EIMNLLGK
+1123 EIMNLLEK